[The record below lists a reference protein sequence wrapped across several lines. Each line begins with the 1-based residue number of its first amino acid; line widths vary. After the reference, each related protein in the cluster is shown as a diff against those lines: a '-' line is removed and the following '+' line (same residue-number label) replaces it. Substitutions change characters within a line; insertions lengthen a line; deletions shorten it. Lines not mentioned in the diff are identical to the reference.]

1 MMAGLNGSG
10 MTNGSGMSED
20 DDEGR
25 VPRESPSRLIAVRRP
40 PHPESYGGRTRFWK
54 LLLPLGAVLAL
65 VAAACGGSAEVG
77 SGTEDD
83 PRVIEVSALDTLAY
97 EPGRHRGRRGRDR
110 SFRRHQRR

>member
-1 MMAGLNGSG
+1 M
-10 MTNGSGMSED
+10 
-20 DDEGR
+20 
-25 VPRESPSRLIAVRRP
+25 
-40 PHPESYGGRTRFWK
+40 FWK

-97 EPGRHRGRRGRDR
+97 EPAAIEVAPDGTVYATTDAFGNGRLVIVTP
-110 SFRRHQRR
+110 